1 VFKSEFLQFIFD
13 IFEMNIK
20 EKHASFKGNVA
31 VCFAC
36 VGVVQR
42 FFLFSVASALTPTL
56 QCATVCLTTF
66 VLLCY

>member
-1 VFKSEFLQFIFD
+1 
-13 IFEMNIK
+13 MNIK